1 MSDNSNEILL
11 QVNLETNNTTKK
23 LTDIQT
29 GITTLGDVVNGLSKF
44 FNVLGTSVTSAITSF
59 TNNTSSLEK
68 FINAINTSNSSIKDS
83 NTNTNNLTASTNALN
98 NAISLNVIASEK
110 RNNINN
116 ANISISKKEIEII
129 NDEIK
134 ALEKLNAT
142 KKSEV
147 KTLQLSN
154 KQINID
160 NKGLSKTD
168 ETYISNVALRK
179 SNIQDIIDRQIE
191 IKDNNIIIAQKKEL
205 FEIAS
210 KQIKEQSIIDKKQAI
225 IDQEK
230 YNNAIKEQV
239 TTNKNLTVSENE
251 LTSALKNA
259 LTAEQEEI
267 KSKKAIIDVSKA
279 LILGIDSEIKKQ
291 QEKIVIGL
299 NLSNAEKQYNNEVR
313 QTIALATEKKNKEL
327 ELIALETQ
335 AIKILEGKA
344 TAENFDTKSIQD
356 NTQALKNKQLSL
368 TDLIAKEQ
376 EEKALLE
383 AQKKAR
389 LDNIAVIQAQ
399 ITNSNNLS
407 IKKQQE
413 IKEAQEILAQAK
425 LEKKASQE
433 FILSAN
439 EKINALKN
447 ERKEIDAVTFSLKN
461 RLDAL
466 KNNNVAQVS
475 HNSTSNQHIQN
486 LKAEAQA
493 LSVIPKAVKDNA
505 TAYDYFMDRVK
516 SFTVGSLISSA
527 IRNVTMEIKA
537 LLDTT
542 TTEFLQFDRNI
553 QKIRGL
559 TQDNP
564 QSYNTIEGG
573 IRKSAE
579 KVGSRAGSES
589 ENINTIVTAGI
600 TDLAEATKVYEQ
612 ALILARTSVSATKTE
627 QQSLNE
633 VMGTAIIIM
642 NNYNLKAS
650 ELPTVF
656 NQMAVASNKSKL
668 DISAFASKIGGL
680 ASTFAP
686 TGIALNELMSIFA
699 IFSNKLKNENEAD
712 VALRAIAKKFLSPT
726 QAFRKEMVEL
736 QKMTKGELID
746 LSPSELRLK
755 GFMGF
760 AKNLINEMSKTAE
773 PENVAAKML
782 GLQQATKGFQDLA
795 LSIKQGDIEKLT
807 NESLTKVDTLR
818 IQYEYIIQSLS
829 SKHEIFKNSFIRL
842 FTNILSDNEGA
853 ISDTFDKLV
862 DSLNIVLGISL
873 EIGKT
878 WKDNFLTLFSEDG
891 LTVSKILQ
899 GISIELEF
907 IIKFISLLATTTT
920 GALAT
925 IGAGFSAIGLYV
937 WEIVKTLPNIWDILT
952 GKATFKD
959 TLSNLKDNL
968 RVIDDT
974 LTKKLEEINEKNKNK
989 LSSLVDLGNYSSV
1002 NPQIFLDKKAENTA
1016 EIAKVKEFKPP
1027 LSMVGSGEFD
1037 FNSKLAQEAMD
1048 TIEKENLSKK
1058 EYKLKKA
1065 KDKYDADL
1073 KKSKNEYEKSKLL
1086 IPQDIAR
1093 LQTDLDNPEK
1103 TVAEKKALQDDI
1115 DTLNQ
1120 KSINNQANFDK
1131 AQIALL
1137 KRFQVESKNIN
1148 AEILKEKQD
1157 AIKKAEAE
1165 YKKRVDDKY
1174 QPLINDQKT
1183 AINRIDIDNQDKS
1196 EVQRLELKNVQL
1208 FKLMAI
1214 QQEYSG
1220 KFKQG
1225 SQERSS
1231 ILKQNSITDLE
1242 TLDNE
1247 RKIIKLQQQDR
1258 LENAKTS
1265 YSNEKALLKRLAS
1278 EGGFNKDVELNNQNF
1293 LDNKRIEKLK
1303 VSLLTE
1309 KNLTFEQK
1317 KTLNK
1322 DIQDLEQG
1330 VLDNNLERDKIK
1342 KQRIID
1348 NNFFEIDQE
1357 KIKFNLLVEIG
1368 QQSNKAQLEN
1378 EIETNNKMIT
1388 EYQNQISKL
1397 DKVKSSDKIDELN
1410 KKINPLLN
1418 ANEVNK
1424 YKINDSVFKLQ
1435 QEQDS
1440 KLFNDKQKSLELFR
1454 NLQIYSEET
1463 LSKELIKINDEKLK
1477 ALEIQEKIFIA
1488 TYGAIPENEAK
1499 KQELQ
1504 TLKDSILDT
1513 NNFILVESKKLTD
1526 LIYQEEKRKLDI
1538 QLGFLDSYSSA
1549 FSKFGESLKNVNN
1562 DVFSLISTSFNSL
1575 SENYNK
1581 AIGIFRQIEPIQK
1594 QISDNKARQNTIKPL
1609 LDDEIARYKQT
1620 GIPTTKLSNL
1630 VNENKKLEGDNKLAN
1645 QQAGIIGIGTAVE
1658 TISGMISKG
1667 IDTFNKQ
1674 QESVKKL
1681 SQTYQL
1687 FGKDS
1692 KEVALAQGEMIE
1704 SNLEMI
1710 KILPGVGDMLYKVVK
1725 TMSDFTGLT
1734 KSDKEKKDL
1743 KDIQEATLSYAKTK
1757 LSSTAN
1763 YHETKLQLLEMDK
1776 QAELKTLSDM
1786 NLNQKAF
1793 DIKKAEILYK
1803 SNQRLLELNRDYYTQ
1818 LNDLRNE
1825 NTLLEIESIKSD
1837 SNLKFKAQL
1846 DYTKEL
1852 DAIMKEY
1859 KLTYR
1864 GMINSSNLV
1873 VQQKQLN
1880 ADAKWTQAKKNI
1892 DINRA
1897 ETSIGIQKET
1907 EKARIN
1913 LQEESLTKKYQ
1924 LAFIEY
1930 QGEKDL
1936 ALKERASGK
1945 LNQQQYLD
1953 TLNLIEL
1960 KYQKTQQDI
1969 KKESDDKLRSI
1980 NEKNY
1985 NEELKAFESLNKNK
1999 TDKLKSEL
2007 QKQFDII
2014 NEYEQKKKDLLESRE
2029 QDQVLKVKRK
2039 NQLEIDLAK
2048 KKNELLNNGAFYEQN
2063 QTNFETGNGLSTGN
2077 DTTRK
2082 NITNDFD
2089 LGKITYLERNQ
2100 KIQQLALEKQLY
2112 YQALLSKYQ
2121 DPAKRAEI
2129 NTKIQDATKEY
2140 YEYIFDKEQE
2150 KLDEEER
2157 LAKKKIIT
2165 LKKELSDRE
2174 KIESEYITML
2184 DSKYKDSA
2192 LQYKTA
2198 FVDATRD
2205 WIAFAQQETMQK
2217 LGIDAFKQL
2226 EKTAV
2231 NLADNK
2237 REAQKYMGNIPN
2249 TSTASTSSVSLPN
2262 NQQTNSTQNNVNANT
2277 NTNGNNTGFVYGPFD
2292 RPKDLVIPIQVQQ
2305 STIGGA
2311 ILEQQQKQKIL
2322 TNIYSQLGSSY
2333 YTQAERMTN
2342 SELLAFADKYNISKL
2357 AKGGVKNRGQMALV
2371 NEVEEEAFFNN
2382 SQMQNMYDY
2391 VLKNTSN
2398 SNVNN
2403 NSNVNLNLVINA
2415 QSSDNKNLANEI
2427 YRKVDKSFKNLS
2439 DTLAR
2444 GKK

>member
-68 FINAINTSNSSIKDS
+68 FINAINTTNTGVNNSSTSINALANS
-83 NTNTNNLTASTNALN
+83 TNNLN
-98 NAISLNVIASEK
+98 K
-110 RNNINN
+110 
-116 ANISISKKEIEII
+116 SISENLEITKKENTENEKKVKLKKDDNDADTKATKANQQKAKELKEQESLLKELNKLKQEEINLKNKASQDSAKHSETI
-129 NDEIK
+129 KNLQAEELLNIALKEQLTLKAQLKELKQEIK
-134 ALEKLNAT
+134 TNDKERIALE
-142 KKSEV
+142 
-147 KTLQLSN
+147 N
-154 KQINID
+154 K
-160 NKGLSKTD
+160 
-168 ETYISNVALRK
+168 
-179 SNIQDIIDRQIE
+179 
-191 IKDNNIIIAQKKEL
+191 
-205 FEIAS
+205 
-210 KQIKEQSIIDKKQAI
+210 
-225 IDQEK
+225 
-230 YNNAIKEQV
+230 AIKEQE
-239 TTNKNLTVSENE
+239 K
-251 LTSALKNA
+251 ALKEL

-267 KSKKAIIDVSKA
+267 KAKKAIIDVSKA

-760 AKNLINEMSKTAE
+760 AKNLINEMGKTAE

-829 SKHEIFKNSFIRL
+829 SKLEIFKNSFIRL
-842 FTNILSDNEGA
+842 FTNIFTDNEQA
-853 ISDTFDKLV
+853 ISDTFDKLI
-862 DSLNIVLGISL
+862 DFLNITISL
-873 EIGKT
+873 VKQLTTADMTGIGFEQIKAVLIAIKEPLNILLYGFEGLIKIISLFVNTTSGFFELFGLSLGAIGKRV
-878 WKDNFLTLFSEDG
+878 FLLGEQLGNLWYALTDSKKYNENKAKIDKQISDIQDIFSNRVD
-891 LTVSKILQ
+891 
-899 GISIELEF
+899 
-907 IIKFISLLATTTT
+907 
-920 GALAT
+920 
-925 IGAGFSAIGLYV
+925 
-937 WEIVKTLPNIWDILT
+937 EI
-952 GKATFKD
+952 A
-959 TLSNLKDNL
+959 
-968 RVIDDT
+968 
-974 LTKKLEEINEKNKNK
+974 KNAENK
-989 LSSLVDLGNYSSV
+989 LSNVFDLNKYATV
-1002 NPQIFLDKKAENTA
+1002 TPQIFLDKKAENTA
-1016 EIAKVKEFKPP
+1016 ETAKVKEFKPP

-1073 KKSKNEYEKSKLL
+1073 KKSKAEYEKSKLL
-1086 IPQDIAR
+1086 IPQDISR

-1225 SQERSS
+1225 SQERSL

-1293 LDNKRIEKLK
+1293 LDNKIIEKLK

-1357 KIKFNLLVEIG
+1357 KIKFNLLVEMG

-1418 ANEVNK
+1418 ANELNK
-1424 YKINDSVFKLQ
+1424 YKINESVFKLQ
-1435 QEQDS
+1435 QEQDN

-1463 LSKELIKINDEKLK
+1463 LSKELIKINDEKIK

-1549 FSKFGESLKNVNN
+1549 FSKFGESLKNTNN

-1674 QESVKKL
+1674 QDSVKKL

-1692 KEVALAQGEMIE
+1692 KEVALAQGDLVD
-1704 SNLEMI
+1704 NQLEML
-1710 KILPGVGDMLYKVVK
+1710 KVLPVVGDMLYKVVK

-1864 GMINSSNLV
+1864 EMINSSNLV

-2129 NTKIQDATKEY
+2129 NAKIQDATKEY

-2150 KLDEEER
+2150 KLDEEEK
-2157 LAKKKIIT
+2157 LAKKKIVT
-2165 LKKELSDRE
+2165 LKKELSERE
-2174 KIESEYITML
+2174 KIEAEYITML

-2277 NTNGNNTGFVYGPFD
+2277 NTNGTRTADVI
-2292 RPKDLVIPIQVQQ
+2292 IPIQVYP
-2305 STIGGA
+2305 STVGGA

-2322 TNIYSQLGSSY
+2322 ANIYSQLGSSY

-2403 NSNVNLNLVINA
+2403 NSNINLNVVINA
-2415 QSSDNKNLANEI
+2415 QSTDNKNLASEI
-2427 YRKVDKSFKNLS
+2427 DMKVNKSFKTLT

>member
-68 FINAINTSNSSIKDS
+68 FINAINTTNTGVNNSSTSINALANS
-83 NTNTNNLTASTNALN
+83 TNNLN
-98 NAISLNVIASEK
+98 K
-110 RNNINN
+110 
-116 ANISISKKEIEII
+116 SISENLEITKKENTENEKKVKLKKDDNDADTKATKANQQKAKELKEQESLLKELNKLKQEEINLKNKASQDSAKHSETI
-129 NDEIK
+129 KNLQAEELLNIALKEQLTLKAQLKELKQEIK
-134 ALEKLNAT
+134 TNDKERIALE
-142 KKSEV
+142 
-147 KTLQLSN
+147 N
-154 KQINID
+154 K
-160 NKGLSKTD
+160 
-168 ETYISNVALRK
+168 
-179 SNIQDIIDRQIE
+179 
-191 IKDNNIIIAQKKEL
+191 
-205 FEIAS
+205 
-210 KQIKEQSIIDKKQAI
+210 
-225 IDQEK
+225 
-230 YNNAIKEQV
+230 AIKEQE
-239 TTNKNLTVSENE
+239 KALKELLTV
-251 LTSALKNA
+251 
-259 LTAEQEEI
+259 EQEEI
-267 KSKKAIIDVSKA
+267 KAKKAIIDVSKA

-327 ELIALETQ
+327 GLIALETQ

-383 AQKKAR
+383 ATKKAR
-389 LDNIAVIQAQ
+389 LEAIQGLQANII
-399 ITNSNNLS
+399 NSDNLS
-407 IKKQQE
+407 KAKQSE
-413 IKEAQEILAQAK
+413 IKEMQNILTQSK

-433 FILSAN
+433 FILSTT

-447 ERKEIDAVTFSLKN
+447 EQKELDAVTKAYKN
-461 RLDAL
+461 QLDAL
-466 KNNNVAQVS
+466 KNNNVAKIS
-475 HNSTSNQHIQN
+475 SNTLSSQAVQN
-486 LKAEAQA
+486 LRAEAEA
-493 LSVIPKAVKDNA
+493 LTVIPKKVKDNA
-505 TAYDYFMDRVK
+505 NAYDYFMDRVK

-537 LLDTT
+537 LFDEATK
-542 TTEFLQFDRNI
+542 EFTQLERNV
-553 QKIRGL
+553 QSIRGMTL
-559 TQDNP
+559 DNP
-564 QSYNTIEGG
+564 QSFGST
-573 IRKSAE
+573 S
-579 KVGSRAGSES
+579 KVIQNVAHETGSTTAGAS
-589 ENINTIVTAGI
+589 ENIRTIMTAGI
-600 TDLAEATKVYEQ
+600 NDLSEATRVYEQ
-612 ALILARTSVSATKTE
+612 SLVLARTSVSATKTE
-627 QQSLNE
+627 QQALNE
-633 VMGTAIIIM
+633 VMNAGIVIM

-650 ELPTVF
+650 NLPTVY
-656 NQMAVASNKSKL
+656 NQMSVAATKSRL
-668 DISAFASKIGGL
+668 SVGDFAAKMGGL
-680 ASTFAP
+680 STVFAP
-686 TGIALNELMSIFA
+686 LGVSLHETMALFSV
-699 IFSNKLKNENEAD
+699 FSNKLATASEAD
-712 VALRAIAKKFLSPT
+712 VALRAIAQKYAHPT
-726 QAFRKEMVEL
+726 VQFKKEMIEL
-736 QKMTKGELID
+736 QKITGGTLID
-746 LSPSELRLK
+746 LTPSAVK
-755 GFMGF
+755 AQGFVNF
-760 AKNLINEMSKTAE
+760 TKNLMEELGKTGNAQDI
-773 PENVAAKML
+773 VGRML
-782 GLQQATKGFQDLA
+782 GLKNATKGFQDLA
-795 LSIKQGDIEKLT
+795 ASIKGGEITKLT
-807 NESLTKVDTLR
+807 AETLNSVDDLQKKTLLLNETFGR
-818 IQYEYIIQSLS
+818 
-829 SKHEIFKNSFIRL
+829 EIETFKNSFINIFVTALLENKDVLHDIFDMLTTGLRL
-842 FTNILSDNEGA
+842 FFGVLSDLKDI
-853 ISDTFDKLV
+853 ISVFSVEDLVTAFKMLGGVLLVVLVPLETVLKSLGFLRILIVNSAKEIGNAVGYALTYIEYLISKAFNFFTFDKKTHDKNAKDLDDWFDKVQISVLNKSEQLV
-862 DSLNIVLGISL
+862 QKVKDKFWSIFDFSKYFTLNDEVIISN
-873 EIGKT
+873 KP
-878 WKDNFLTLFSEDG
+878 KDNSQ
-891 LTVSKILQ
+891 V
-899 GISIELEF
+899 
-907 IIKFISLLATTTT
+907 A
-920 GALAT
+920 
-925 IGAGFSAIGLYV
+925 
-937 WEIVKTLPNIWDILT
+937 
-952 GKATFKD
+952 
-959 TLSNLKDNL
+959 
-968 RVIDDT
+968 
-974 LTKKLEEINEKNKNK
+974 EK
-989 LSSLVDLGNYSSV
+989 
-1002 NPQIFLDKKAENTA
+1002 
-1016 EIAKVKEFKPP
+1016 KEFKAPK
-1027 LSMVGSGEFD
+1027 SITGSSEFD
-1037 FNSKLAQEAMD
+1037 FNSKLAKEALD
-1048 TIEKENLSKK
+1048 DIEKQNMTKK
-1058 EYKLKKA
+1058 EYSLKKA
-1065 KDKYDADL
+1065 NDIYQEQKT
-1073 KKSKNEYEKSKLL
+1073 KSTAEYEKAKININKDLEELQIDLKDPKKLEQRKR
-1086 IPQDIAR
+1086 I
-1093 LQTDLDNPEK
+1093 E
-1103 TVAEKKALQDDI
+1103 DDI
-1115 DTLNQ
+1115 KTLNQ
-1120 KSINNQANFDK
+1120 QSVYNEQNYRDAQTALDKKYLNEQEKINDD
-1131 AQIALL
+1131 
-1137 KRFQVESKNIN
+1137 
-1148 AEILKEKQD
+1148 ILKEKQD
-1157 AIKKAEAE
+1157 ALEKEKKLQLEKLNDAYYQDINNQKYVINNVAGNNLDKSKIDILEKTNIELLKLEEIYQAKNNDLITMGYEKEASQV
-1165 YKKRVDDKY
+1165 RVTLS
-1174 QPLINDQKT
+1174 QTT
-1183 AINRIDIDNQDKS
+1183 AIR
-1196 EVQRLELKNVQL
+1196 KN
-1208 FKLMAI
+1208 
-1214 QQEYSG
+1214 
-1220 KFKQG
+1220 
-1225 SQERSS
+1225 
-1231 ILKQNSITDLE
+1231 ND
-1242 TLDNE
+1242 
-1247 RKIIKLQQQDR
+1247 KIILAEKRARLLESDR
-1258 LENAKTS
+1258 LDYESSKHHFQQLAK
-1265 YSNEKALLKRLAS
+1265 EFD
-1278 EGGFNKDVELNNQNF
+1278 FNKDIELQNENTIDAAKIAKNNERLN
-1293 LDNKRIEKLK
+1293 DK
-1303 VSLLTE
+1303 
-1309 KNLTFEQK
+1309 KNLVLTYEERK
-1317 KTLNK
+1317 NLNK
-1322 DIQDLEQG
+1322 EQLNLANNILARDIDIS
-1330 VLDNNLERDKIK
+1330 KIK
-1342 KQRIID
+1342 KQRLHDDIFYAININKSYFD
-1348 NNFFEIDQE
+1348 N
-1357 KIKFNLLVEIG
+1357 LVEMG
-1368 QQSNKAQLEN
+1368 QESNKAQLEN
-1378 EIETNNKMIT
+1378 DIYTNNLKIK
-1388 EYQNQISKL
+1388 EFENQLSKYQGKA
-1397 DKVKSSDKIDELN
+1397 KSSDKYKEIERQIEPLKQEN
-1410 KKINPLLN
+1410 KIKEVKIS
-1418 ANEVNK
+1418 
-1424 YKINDSVFKLQ
+1424 DSVFKLQ

-1463 LSKELIKINDEKLK
+1463 LSKEFIKINDEKLQ
-1477 ALEIQEKIFIA
+1477 ALQEQEKAFIL
-1488 TYGAIPENEAK
+1488 TYGANPINEAK

-1513 NNFILVESKKLTD
+1513 NNFILLESKKLTD

-1562 DVFSLISTSFNSL
+1562 DVFSLISTSFMSL
-1575 SENYNK
+1575 SEGYNK
-1581 AIGIFRQIEPIQK
+1581 AIGIFKQIEPIQK
-1594 QISDNKARQNTIKPL
+1594 QISDNNAKINSDIPESEKSKFR
-1609 LDDEIARYKQT
+1609 DE
-1620 GIPTTKLSNL
+1620 
-1630 VNENKKLEGDNKLAN
+1630 NKLAG
-1645 QQAGIIGIGTAVE
+1645 QQADMIGISTAVE
-1658 TISGMISKG
+1658 TLTGMISKG
-1667 IDTFNKQ
+1667 VETFNKQ
-1674 QESVKKL
+1674 QDSVKKL

-1692 KEVALAQGEMIE
+1692 KEVALAQADLVD
-1704 SNLEMI
+1704 NQLEML
-1710 KILPGVGDMLYKVVK
+1710 KVLPVVGDMLYKVVK

-1743 KDIQEATLSYAKTK
+1743 KDIQEATISYAKTK

-1786 NLNQKAF
+1786 NLSQEAF

-1803 SNQRLLELNRDYYTQ
+1803 SNQRLLELNKDYYTQ

-1837 SNLKFKAQL
+1837 TNLKFKAQL
-1846 DYTKEL
+1846 DYIKEL

-1864 GMINSSNLV
+1864 EMINSSDLV
-1873 VQQKQLN
+1873 IQQKQLN
-1880 ADAKWTQAKKNI
+1880 ADKKFQKAKNEI
-1892 DINRA
+1892 DLNRA
-1897 ETSIGIQKET
+1897 NETISIQKEI
-1907 EKARIN
+1907 EKAKIN

-1930 QGEKDL
+1930 QNEKDL
-1936 ALKERASGK
+1936 ALKERASEK
-1945 LNQQQYLD
+1945 LNQEQYLK

-1969 KKESDDKLRSI
+1969 KKESDDKLRGI

-1999 TDKLKSEL
+1999 TDSLKTEL
-2007 QKQFDII
+2007 QKQYDII
-2014 NEYEQKKKDLLESRE
+2014 NDYKKKTDELTENRE
-2029 QDQVLKVKRK
+2029 QDQALKVKRK

-2063 QTNFETGNGLSTGN
+2063 QVNFETGNGLSTGN

>member
-68 FINAINTSNSSIKDS
+68 FINAINTTNTGVNNSSTSINALANS
-83 NTNTNNLTASTNALN
+83 TNNLN
-98 NAISLNVIASEK
+98 K
-110 RNNINN
+110 
-116 ANISISKKEIEII
+116 SISENLEITKKENTENEKKVKLKKDDNDADTKATKANQQKAKELKEQESLLKELNKLKQEEINLKNKASQDSAKHSETI
-129 NDEIK
+129 KNLQAEELLNIALKEQLTLKAQLKELKQEIK
-134 ALEKLNAT
+134 TNDKERIALE
-142 KKSEV
+142 
-147 KTLQLSN
+147 N
-154 KQINID
+154 K
-160 NKGLSKTD
+160 
-168 ETYISNVALRK
+168 
-179 SNIQDIIDRQIE
+179 
-191 IKDNNIIIAQKKEL
+191 
-205 FEIAS
+205 
-210 KQIKEQSIIDKKQAI
+210 
-225 IDQEK
+225 
-230 YNNAIKEQV
+230 AIKEQE
-239 TTNKNLTVSENE
+239 KALKELLTV
-251 LTSALKNA
+251 
-259 LTAEQEEI
+259 EQEEI
-267 KSKKAIIDVSKA
+267 KAKKAIIDVSKA

-299 NLSNAEKQYNNEVR
+299 NLSNTEKQYNNEVR

-383 AQKKAR
+383 ATKKAR
-389 LDNIAVIQAQ
+389 LEAIQGLQANII
-399 ITNSNNLS
+399 NSDNLS
-407 IKKQQE
+407 KAKQSE
-413 IKEAQEILAQAK
+413 IKEMQNILAQAK

-433 FILSAN
+433 FILSTTD
-439 EKINALKN
+439 KINTLKN
-447 ERKEIDAVTFSLKN
+447 EQKELDAVTKAYKN
-461 RLDAL
+461 QLDTL
-466 KNNNVAQVS
+466 KNNNVAKISSNTLSSQVV
-475 HNSTSNQHIQN
+475 QN
-486 LKAEAQA
+486 LRAEAEA
-493 LSVIPKAVKDNA
+493 LTVIPKKVKDNA
-505 TAYDYFMDRVK
+505 NAYDYFMDRVK

-537 LLDTT
+537 LFDEATK
-542 TTEFLQFDRNI
+542 EFTQLERNV
-553 QKIRGL
+553 QSIRGMTL
-559 TQDNP
+559 DNP
-564 QSYNTIEGG
+564 QSFGST
-573 IRKSAE
+573 S
-579 KVGSRAGSES
+579 KVIQNVAHETGSTTAGAS
-589 ENINTIVTAGI
+589 ENIRTIMTAGI
-600 TDLAEATKVYEQ
+600 NDLSEATKVYEQ
-612 ALILARTSVSATKTE
+612 SLVLARTSVSATKTE
-627 QQSLNE
+627 QQALNE
-633 VMGTAIIIM
+633 VMNAGIVIM

-650 ELPTVF
+650 DLPTVY
-656 NQMAVASNKSKL
+656 NQMSVAATKSRL
-668 DISAFASKIGGL
+668 SVGDFAAKMGGL
-680 ASTFAP
+680 STVFAP
-686 TGIALNELMSIFA
+686 LGVSLHETMALFSV
-699 IFSNKLKNENEAD
+699 FSNKLATASEAD
-712 VALRAIAKKFLSPT
+712 VALRAIAQKYAHPT
-726 QAFRKEMVEL
+726 VQFKKEMIEL
-736 QKMTKGELID
+736 QAMTKGTLID
-746 LSPSELRLK
+746 LTPSAVK
-755 GFMGF
+755 AQGFVNF
-760 AKNLINEMSKTAE
+760 TKNLMDELGKTGNAQDI
-773 PENVAAKML
+773 VGRML
-782 GLQQATKGFQDLA
+782 GLKNATKGFQDLA
-795 LSIKQGDIEKLT
+795 ASIKGGEITKLT
-807 NESLTKVDTLR
+807 AETLNSVDDLQKKTLLLNETFGR
-818 IQYEYIIQSLS
+818 
-829 SKHEIFKNSFIRL
+829 EIETFKNSFINIFVTALLENKDVLHDIFDMLTTGLRL
-842 FTNILSDNEGA
+842 FFGVLSDLKDI
-853 ISDTFDKLV
+853 ISVFSVEDLVTAFKMLGGVLLVALVPLETVLKSLGFLRILIVNSAKEIGNAVGYALTYIEYLISKAFNFFTFDKKTHDKNAKDLDDWFDKVQISVLNKSEQLV
-862 DSLNIVLGISL
+862 QKVKDKFWSIFDFSKYFTLNDEVIISN
-873 EIGKT
+873 KP
-878 WKDNFLTLFSEDG
+878 KDNSQ
-891 LTVSKILQ
+891 V
-899 GISIELEF
+899 
-907 IIKFISLLATTTT
+907 A
-920 GALAT
+920 
-925 IGAGFSAIGLYV
+925 
-937 WEIVKTLPNIWDILT
+937 
-952 GKATFKD
+952 
-959 TLSNLKDNL
+959 
-968 RVIDDT
+968 
-974 LTKKLEEINEKNKNK
+974 EK
-989 LSSLVDLGNYSSV
+989 
-1002 NPQIFLDKKAENTA
+1002 
-1016 EIAKVKEFKPP
+1016 KEFKAPK
-1027 LSMVGSGEFD
+1027 SITGSGEFD
-1037 FNSKLAQEAMD
+1037 FNSKLAKEALD
-1048 TIEKENLSKK
+1048 DIEKQNMTKK
-1058 EYKLKKA
+1058 EYSLKKA
-1065 KDKYDADL
+1065 NDIYQEQKT
-1073 KKSKNEYEKSKLL
+1073 KSTAEYEKAKININKDLEELQVDLKDPKKLEQRKR
-1086 IPQDIAR
+1086 I
-1093 LQTDLDNPEK
+1093 E
-1103 TVAEKKALQDDI
+1103 DDI
-1115 DTLNQ
+1115 KTLNQ
-1120 KSINNQANFDK
+1120 QSIYNEQNYRDAQTALDK
-1131 AQIALL
+1131 KYLNEQE
-1137 KRFQVESKNIN
+1137 KIN
-1148 AEILKEKQD
+1148 DDILKEKQD

-1378 EIETNNKMIT
+1378 EIETNNKMIA
-1388 EYQNQISKL
+1388 EYQDQISKL

-1435 QEQDS
+1435 QEQDN

-1463 LSKELIKINDEKLK
+1463 LSKELIKINDEKLQ
-1477 ALEIQEKIFIA
+1477 ALQEQEKAFIT
-1488 TYGAIPENEAK
+1488 TYGANPINEAK

-1504 TLKDSILDT
+1504 ALKDSILDT
-1513 NNFILVESKKLTD
+1513 NNFILLESKKLTD

-1562 DVFSLISTSFNSL
+1562 DVFSLISSSFNSL

-1594 QISDNKARQNTIKPL
+1594 QISDNKAKQNTIKPL
-1609 LDDEIARYKQT
+1609 LDDEIAKYKQT

-1630 VNENKKLEGDNKLAN
+1630 VNENKKLESDNKLAS
-1645 QQAGIIGIGTAVE
+1645 QQADAVGVMSAVE
-1658 TISGMISKG
+1658 QVTSMISKG
-1667 IDTFNKQ
+1667 IDIYQKQ
-1674 QESVKKL
+1674 DEATKKL
-1681 SQTYQL
+1681 AQTYQL
-1687 FGKDS
+1687 FGKNS
-1692 KEVALAQGEMIE
+1692 KEVVSAQGEMIE

-1710 KILPGVGDMLYKVVK
+1710 KILPGVGDILYKV
-1725 TMSDFTGLT
+1725 TRGITDFFGAT
-1734 KSDKEKKDL
+1734 KSEKEKKDL
-1743 KDIQEATLSYAKTK
+1743 KDIESATLSYAKTK
-1757 LSSTAN
+1757 LNSTAN
-1763 YHETKLQLLEMDK
+1763 YHETKLELLEIDK
-1776 QAELKTLSDM
+1776 QAELKTLSETVS
-1786 NLNQKAF
+1786 NQEVFEK
-1793 DIKKAEILYK
+1793 KKAEIELRYK
-1803 SNQRLLELNRDYYTQ
+1803 QKSIEMNRDYYNQ
-1818 LNDLRNE
+1818 LDDLRNQ
-1825 NTLLEIESIKSD
+1825 NRALELESMKDDIGNQKYLANITYED
-1837 SNLKFKAQL
+1837 DLKKIQTEFNLTEDEMRASNNEMVLK
-1846 DYTKEL
+1846 
-1852 DAIMKEY
+1852 
-1859 KLTYR
+1859 R
-1864 GMINSSNLV
+1864 
-1873 VQQKQLN
+1873 
-1880 ADAKWTQAKKNI
+1880 KKNAGIKLQNSLNNI
-1892 DINRA
+1892 DLASADKTI
-1897 ETSIGIQKET
+1897 SIQKET
-1907 EKARIN
+1907 EKARLN
-1913 LQEESLTKKYQ
+1913 LLEDSLTKKYQ
-1924 LAFIEY
+1924 LAFLEY
-1930 QGEKDL
+1930 QNEKDL
-1936 ALKERASGK
+1936 ALKDRASQK
-1945 LNQQQYLD
+1945 ITQEQYLA

-1960 KYQKTQQDI
+1960 KYQSVRQNID
-1969 KKESDDKLRSI
+1969 KEANDKLRGI

-2007 QKQFDII
+2007 QKQYDIL

-2029 QDQVLKVKRK
+2029 QDQALKVKRK
-2039 NQLEIDLAK
+2039 NQLEIDLTK

-2063 QTNFETGNGLSTGN
+2063 QTNFETGNGLTTGN

-2082 NITNDFD
+2082 NIINDFD

-2129 NTKIQDATKEY
+2129 NAKIQDATKEY
-2140 YEYIFDKEQE
+2140 YEYIFDKERE

-2157 LAKKKIIT
+2157 LAKKKIVT
-2165 LKKELSDRE
+2165 LKKELSERE
-2174 KIESEYITML
+2174 KIEAEYITML

-2226 EKTAV
+2226 EKTAI

-2237 REAQKYMGNIPN
+2237 REAQKYMGSIPT
-2249 TSTASTSSVSLPN
+2249 TSPTSSSSVSIPN
-2262 NQQTNSTQNNVNANT
+2262 NQQTNSTQNNIDANT
-2277 NTNGNNTGFVYGPFD
+2277 NRNNTGFVYGPFD
-2292 RPKDLVIPIQVQQ
+2292 RPKDLVIPIQVQP

-2311 ILEQQQKQKIL
+2311 ILDQQQKQKIL
-2322 TNIYSQLGSSY
+2322 ANIYSQMGSSY

-2342 SELLAFADKYNISKL
+2342 SELIAFADKYNIPKF
-2357 AKGGVKNRGQMALV
+2357 ARGGVKNRGQMALV

-2398 SNVNN
+2398 NNVNN
-2403 NSNVNLNLVINA
+2403 NSNINLNLVINA
-2415 QSSDNKNLANEI
+2415 QSTDNKNLSNQISSE
-2427 YRKVDKSFKNLS
+2427 VNKSFKTLT